1 VAINIDTQ
9 DLVNYPGTTK
19 RVTLDQDSIVP
30 TGYEGDEKYVLK
42 ISTTAYSA
50 NATSTAI
57 QDLYITDF
65 KTGWCKSSGFAGSGG
80 KYDLDATHY
89 KLKIKLDATVSGS
102 DDSSYY
108 TISLDYN
115 ADSTPITGDAVA
127 ADMETKIRALTMVT
141 ADTGYSLSY
150 KNCSVYYQEGKFW
163 IISGSTGNY
172 YTGSNRSSV
181 RVLPASS
188 NDCSAE
194 LGFDLLLDSESL
206 DAVAVKE
213 AILGSSYTANTTPLI
228 IGAGTGVTAGDCL
241 MITDGNN
248 TDYFTAISGTTET
261 SINVATL
268 TNNHYIGIANT
279 YTTASGA
286 LIQKLRRQDPE
297 GRPTMWYTDIDA
309 ISRLGIKSLINQ
321 IDFSS

>member
-1 VAINIDTQ
+1 MAINIDTQ

-30 TGYEGDEKYVLK
+30 VGEEGDEKYILK
-42 ISTTAYSA
+42 TSTTAYSDNA
-50 NATSTAI
+50 NSTAI

-80 KYDLDATHY
+80 KFSLDSTHY

-102 DDSSYY
+102 DESGYY
-108 TISLDYN
+108 TIDLAYN
-115 ADSTPITGDAVA
+115 IDSTPISGDAVA
-127 ADMETKIRALTMVT
+127 DDMEEKIRALTMVT

-150 KNCSVYYQEGKFW
+150 KSCSVYYQEGKFW

-172 YTGSNRSSV
+172 YTGANRSSV
-181 RVLPASS
+181 KVTPAASY
-188 NDCSAE
+188 DCSKE
-194 LGFDLLLDSESL
+194 LGFDLELDSEAL

-213 AILGSSYTANTTPLI
+213 AILGSDYTTDTTPLT
-228 IGAGTGVTAGDCL
+228 IGAGTGVIAGDCL
-241 MITDGNN
+241 MITDGVY
-248 TDYFTAISGTTET
+248 TDYFVAISGTTDV
-261 SINVATL
+261 SVVVATNA
-268 TNNHYIGIANT
+268 NNSYVGIANS

-297 GRPTMWYTDIDA
+297 GRPTMWYTNIDA
-309 ISRLGIKSLINQ
+309 ISRFGIKSIINQ
-321 IDFSS
+321 IDYSS